1 MIEKYKE
8 YLSNGFE
15 YATASKPVKGT
26 GDCTKLKI
34 RPVKVKGTVMYQVT
48 RTVGPKEFHEN
59 LDLDGAAELL
69 AEVTGKQFLA
79 VEAEG
84 LKGKLT
90 VLVSKKGHMTVKEHA
105 SKKNDNNTDNGN
117 VTINTEHNRKKNYL
131 IPEGVPVPFL
141 VELGVMTET
150 GKVVAQKY
158 DKFRQINRYLEF
170 VEDIL
175 QELPKDREIR
185 IIDFGCGK
193 SYLTFALYYYLRE
206 LKGIDAGITGLDL
219 KADVIEHC
227 NSLAVKFGYEKLRFY
242 VGDIAGYSTEKD
254 SSPDM
259 VVTLHACDT
268 ATDYALEKAVK
279 WGARVILCVPCCQHE
294 LNRQIECDALKPVL
308 KYGLLKERIAALI
321 TDGLRAQMLE
331 EAGYRT
337 QILEFIDME
346 HTPKNILIRAVRQ
359 PLKIRKHTGYEKT
372 AEFLNVSPTLQKLLF
387 GEKGKKSEKEEQE
400 QG

>member
-48 RTVGPKEFHEN
+48 RTVGTKEFHEN
-59 LDLDGAAELL
+59 LDLNGAAALL
-69 AEVTGKQFLA
+69 AEITGKQFLA

-84 LKGKLT
+84 SKGKLT

-105 SKKNDNNTDNGN
+105 SKKNDKNPDNSN
-117 VTINTEHNRKKNYL
+117 ASVNTEHNRKKNYL
-131 IPEGVPVPFL
+131 LPEGVPVPFL
-141 VELGVMTET
+141 VELGVMTGT
-150 GKVVAQKY
+150 GKVVSQKY

-175 QELPKDREIR
+175 PALPGNREIK

-206 LKGIDAGITGLDL
+206 IKGLNANITGLDL
-219 KADVIEHC
+219 KADVIEKC
-227 NSLAVKFGYEKLRFY
+227 NMLARKFGYDKLKFY
-242 VGDIAGYSTEKD
+242 VGDIAGYSAEKGN
-254 SSPDM
+254 SPDM

-268 ATDYALEKAVK
+268 ATDFALEKAVK

-294 LNRQIECDALKPVL
+294 LNRQIECAPLNPIL
-308 KYGLLKERIAALI
+308 KYGLLKERLAALV

-331 EAGYRT
+331 ESGYRT

-359 PLKIRKHTGYEKT
+359 PLKIKKHTGYEKT

-387 GEKGKKSEKEEQE
+387 GENSKVNNEKEEK
-400 QG
+400 

>member
-69 AEVTGKQFLA
+69 TEVTGKQFLA

-90 VLVSKKGHMTVKEHA
+90 VLVSKKGHMTVKVHA

-308 KYGLLKERIAALI
+308 KYGLLKERIAALV

>member
-69 AEVTGKQFLA
+69 TEVTGKQFLA

-227 NSLAVKFGYEKLRFY
+227 NSLAVKFGYKKLKFY

-308 KYGLLKERIAALI
+308 KYGLLKERIAALV

>member
-15 YATASKPVKGT
+15 YATASKPVKGM
-26 GDCTKLKI
+26 GDCTRLKV
-34 RPVKVKGTVMYQVT
+34 RPVKVKGNVMYQVT
-48 RTVGPKEFHEN
+48 RTVGAKELHEN
-59 LDLDGAAELL
+59 LDLDAAAELL
-69 AEVTGKQFLA
+69 SSVTGKQFLS

-84 LKGKLT
+84 SKGKLT
-90 VLVSKKGHMTVKEHA
+90 VLVSKKGHMTVKEHSSKSKNGKNA
-105 SKKNDNNTDNGN
+105 SENRTDGMDA
-117 VTINTEHNRKKNYL
+117 VSAKDHNRKKNYL
-131 IPEGVPVPFL
+131 LPEGVPVPFL
-141 VELGVMTET
+141 VELGVMTQN
-150 GKVVAQKY
+150 GKVISQKY

-170 VEDIL
+170 VEDVL
-175 QELPKDREIR
+175 SALPNDREIR

-206 LKGIDAGITGLDL
+206 IKGINAAITGLDL
-219 KADVIEHC
+219 KEDVIENC
-227 NSLAVKFGYEKLRFY
+227 NLLAEKFGYDKLRFY
-242 VGDIAGYSTEKD
+242 VGDIAGYNTEKNN
-254 SSPDM
+254 SPDM

-294 LNRQIECDALKPVL
+294 LNRQIECEPLKPIL
-308 KYGLLKERIAALI
+308 RYGLLKERLAALV

-359 PLKIRKHTGYEKT
+359 PLKIKKHTGFEKT
-372 AEFLNVSPTLQKLLF
+372 AEFLNVTPTLQKLLF
-387 GEKGKKSEKEEQE
+387 GENKGL
-400 QG
+400 